1 MLWGWSVAQV
11 LVPIYL
17 WDVDELVTSEIILLS
32 RKRLRAQK
40 PLQVLKLLELMG
52 LKAYKEAFMAERVNG
67 EVLLECD
74 EDVLLNELKVVYV

>member
-1 MLWGWSVAQV
+1 M
-11 LVPIYL
+11 PIYL